1 MAKTKTTAQQQL
13 TEAIEQANSL
23 ISSPNK
29 AGIDALGIKAQLVT
43 QLIALEDDESQEH
56 IANLT
61 RLRDDLESKNATQ
74 AKDLTDEITALK
86 AENARLKVK
95 AETPN
100 RIVVSDPDTAVVRE
114 KLDAANFLLQFVI
127 DALSV
132 EGRAKMAVKITQAC
146 EPAVVAH
153 FARVAKVDADQLARF
168 NKVDADDL
176 HRFSQGIDQMNN
188 ALARAFSATRF
199 PKASDGPATVG
210 DTTPT
215 GEFPAGYST
224 WDGDK
229 KVQWA
234 KEQTRRTRGNYL
246 PALAKSF

>member
-1 MAKTKTTAQQQL
+1 MACSEKSRLLETTAQQQL

-114 KLDAANFLLQFVI
+114 KLDAAIPCSSSSML
-127 DALSV
+127 
-132 EGRAKMAVKITQAC
+132 C
-146 EPAVVAH
+146 P
-153 FARVAKVDADQLARF
+153 
-168 NKVDADDL
+168 
-176 HRFSQGIDQMNN
+176 
-188 ALARAFSATRF
+188 
-199 PKASDGPATVG
+199 
-210 DTTPT
+210 
-215 GEFPAGYST
+215 
-224 WDGDK
+224 
-229 KVQWA
+229 
-234 KEQTRRTRGNYL
+234 
-246 PALAKSF
+246 